1 MKLIFPTLN
10 NTWLEAKKISIS
22 SSLSL
27 IILFNSDKALPGMMT
42 FLFSDSS
49 SNCNFLTAKRCESVA
64 VHINSLSCISQFTPV
79 STGRVSEVDTAKLV
93 CAMIFFSTLTDN

>member
-1 MKLIFPTLN
+1 M
-10 NTWLEAKKISIS
+10 
-22 SSLSL
+22 
-27 IILFNSDKALPGMMT
+27 FNSDKALPGMMT

>member
-1 MKLIFPTLN
+1 M
-10 NTWLEAKKISIS
+10 S

-27 IILFNSDKALPGMMT
+27 IILFNSDNALPGIIT

-49 SNCNFLTAKRCESVA
+49 SSFNFLTAKRCESVA

-79 STGRVSEVDTAKLV
+79 KTGRVSEVDTAKFV
-93 CAMIFFSTLTDN
+93 CAIMFLSTFTDN